1 MVNSMTGYGKSSA
14 EVGGSR
20 VLIELRSVNHRY
32 LDISPKMPRTL
43 LFLEEKLK
51 KTVRDKLER
60 GRVDL
65 FISLEGQ
72 RLFEK
77 RVSVDWNVLDQ
88 YINRLHEV
96 KGRYDLTG
104 DISIDMVSKLDDV
117 FFTEDMEDDTS
128 ELQRSLLSTLDHA
141 LDQLII
147 MRENEG
153 ERLSEDLQARVSSV
167 SQLLE
172 KLESR
177 RPVVV
182 NEYKD
187 RIRTRIEDYVKEEIQ
202 PDDARILQEVGLLA
216 EKGDVTEEFTR
227 LRSHIFQFT
236 NTLEQAG
243 SVGRRLDFIV
253 QEMHREVNTIGSKSN
268 DSKVTEW
275 VIELK
280 SEIEKMKEQVQNVE

>member
-20 VLIELRSVNHRY
+20 VLIEIRSVNHRY

-51 KTVRDKLER
+51 KIVRDKMER
-60 GRVDL
+60 GRIDL

-72 RLFEK
+72 GLFEK
-77 RVSVDWNVLDQ
+77 KVSVDWNVLDQ

-96 KGRYDLTG
+96 KDRYDLTG

-117 FFTEDMEDDTS
+117 FFTEDIEDDTN
-128 ELQRSLLSTLDHA
+128 ELQRSLLSTLEHA

-153 ERLSEDLQARVSSV
+153 KRLKEDLQARASSV
-167 SQLLE
+167 RHLLE

-187 RIRTRIEDYVKEEIQ
+187 RIRTRIEDYVKEEIK

-236 NTLEQAG
+236 KTLEQTG